1 MTQVEGALNFRDA
14 GGLPAGEGR
23 QVAKGKL
30 FRSDTLQFLTERDV
44 ELLVDEHGLRTIID
58 LRLDYEVAVEGRGL
72 LESRDVG
79 YHHLP
84 FDVAGTRSED
94 QGHATPI
101 LTGKDPMVP
110 HYLGYLTTM
119 PDSVAGVFRALAGA
133 ESVPAV
139 IHCAAGKD
147 RTGVAVA
154 MVLSVAGA
162 SDEDIAAEYEL
173 SSDYVDAVLDRLRTL
188 KSYGDSISLLPP
200 EMRLT
205 QGTNITR
212 FLEEVRRIY
221 GGVDGYLLARG
232 VTEEQLRAVR
242 ENLTEP
248 V

>member
-1 MTQVEGALNFRDA
+1 
-14 GGLPAGEGR
+14 
-23 QVAKGKL
+23 
-30 FRSDTLQFLTERDV
+30 
-44 ELLVDEHGLRTIID
+44 
-58 LRLDYEVAVEGRGL
+58 
-72 LESRDVG
+72 
-79 YHHLP
+79 
-84 FDVAGTRSED
+84 
-94 QGHATPI
+94 

-119 PDSVAGVFRALAGA
+119 PDSVAGVFRALAEAGG
-133 ESVPAV
+133 VPAV

-147 RTGVAVA
+147 RTGVAIA

-205 QGTNITR
+205 QGSNITR

-221 GGVDGYLLARG
+221 GGVDSYLLARG
-232 VTEEQLRAVR
+232 VTEEQLSAVR
-242 ENLTEP
+242 KNLTEP

>member
-1 MTQVEGALNFRDA
+1 
-14 GGLPAGEGR
+14 
-23 QVAKGKL
+23 
-30 FRSDTLQFLTERDV
+30 
-44 ELLVDEHGLRTIID
+44 
-58 LRLDYEVAVEGRGL
+58 
-72 LESRDVG
+72 
-79 YHHLP
+79 
-84 FDVAGTRSED
+84 
-94 QGHATPI
+94 
-101 LTGKDPMVP
+101 
-110 HYLGYLTTM
+110 M

-188 KSYGDSISLLPP
+188 KSYGESISLLPP

-212 FLEEVRRIY
+212 FLEEVRRLY